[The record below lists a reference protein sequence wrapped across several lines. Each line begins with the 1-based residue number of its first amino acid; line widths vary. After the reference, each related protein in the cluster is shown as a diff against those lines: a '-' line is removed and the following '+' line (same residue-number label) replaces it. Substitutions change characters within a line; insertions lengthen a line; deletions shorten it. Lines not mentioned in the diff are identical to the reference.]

1 MLRADDLARSCVM
14 QLYQGT
20 EDPTWC
26 QSRLRHGLIQPF
38 TRLYNGSWIF
48 AALHERFNVELQ
60 CPDST
65 TPTSLMGFGVI
76 SLADGCTITS
86 HEFWYPHTLTGV
98 INVNLD
104 FGDKNWDHSNFH
116 TDESIHDMM
125 NGSHPQPPDETSH
138 HHHHSHGEQNRG
150 DQDNSGSANIIT
162 TARNPPQDNSV
173 SLIDQVNNLGT
184 SENKGAVVITNG
196 VKEKRSTLIPEDSTE
211 QRSASSTEEPD
222 FDISTDLDKEGKDNM
237 VVDSSTTSGLID
249 TSSSTPRLL
258 LKSSP
263 RFQKQAQQLAEAAL
277 KLDGET
283 MNEILESMSQDTPE
297 RKLSVGDLETILA
310 TAAISAKSNAQT
322 TVLNNMIVKLSENPQ
337 TKWLFHLR

>member
-1 MLRADDLARSCVM
+1 MLRADDFARSCVM

-48 AALHERFNVELQ
+48 AALHDRFNVELI
-60 CPDST
+60 CPDAT

-98 INVNLD
+98 ISVNLD
-104 FGDKNWDHSNFH
+104 FGDKNWDHANFH

-125 NGSHPQPPDETSH
+125 NGSDIQPPDEETHQH
-138 HHHHSHGEQNRG
+138 HHHGHHDSEVGRE
-150 DQDNSGSANIIT
+150 DVSEDAPEIS
-162 TARNPPQDNSV
+162 DDSV
-173 SLIDQVNNLGT
+173 SLQSQVNNI
-184 SENKGAVVITNG
+184 GAGEHKQSVVITNG
-196 VKEKRSTLIPEDSTE
+196 KVEKRSTASPEDYSSTE
-211 QRSASSTEEPD
+211 QPD
-222 FDISTDLDKEGKDNM
+222 FDISTDFEDEEEDETM
-237 VVDSSTTSGLID
+237 MDSSTIAGVSE

-263 RFQKQAQQLAEAAL
+263 KFQKQAHKLAEAAL
-277 KLDGET
+277 ELDGDT
-283 MNEILESMSQDTPE
+283 MNNILALMSKDTPE
-297 RKLSVGDLETILA
+297 RKLNVGDLETILA
-310 TAAISAKSNAQT
+310 TAAISAKNKEQT

-337 TKWLFHLR
+337 TQWLFNLS